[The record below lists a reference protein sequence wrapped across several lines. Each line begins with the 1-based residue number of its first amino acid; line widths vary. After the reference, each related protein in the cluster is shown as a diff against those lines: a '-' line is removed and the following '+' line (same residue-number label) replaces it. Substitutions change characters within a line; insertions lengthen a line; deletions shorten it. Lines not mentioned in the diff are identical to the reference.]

1 MTFAELNSY
10 KDKVEQLEIIR
21 EELRAEYLKGIDPS
35 QISVQTGTVGD
46 PTALFALR
54 SMELERQLSAEFNRL
69 VAEIEEI
76 QRYIFSIQDETVK
89 TIAELKFIKG
99 MTYEEIGEKMNYH
112 YSTCIKKLNTYLSQH
127 SQKSQ

>member
-21 EELRAEYLKGIDPS
+21 EELKVEYLKGIDPS
-35 QISVQTGTVGD
+35 QVSVQTGTVGD

>member
-21 EELRAEYLKGIDPS
+21 EELKAEYLKGVDPS
-35 QISVQTGTVGD
+35 QVSVQTGTVGD

>member
-21 EELRAEYLKGIDPS
+21 EELKAEYLKGIDPS

-46 PTALFALR
+46 PTAVLALR
-54 SMELERQLSAEFNRL
+54 SLELEKQLSAEFNRL

-99 MTYEEIGEKMNYH
+99 MTYEEIGQKMNYH
-112 YSTCIKKLNTYLSQH
+112 YSNCIKKLNAYLSQH

>member
-10 KDKVEQLEIIR
+10 KEKVEQLEIIR
-21 EELRAEYLKGIDPS
+21 EELKAEYLKGIDPS
-35 QISVQTGTVGD
+35 QVSVQTGTVGD
-46 PTALFALR
+46 PTALFAFR

-112 YSTCIKKLNTYLSQH
+112 YSTCIKKLNTYLSQY

>member
-21 EELRAEYLKGIDPS
+21 EELKAEYLKGIDPS

-46 PTALFALR
+46 PTAVLAL
-54 SMELERQLSAEFNRL
+54 SSLELEKQLSAKFNRL

-99 MTYEEIGEKMNYH
+99 MTYEEIGQKMNYH
-112 YSTCIKKLNTYLSQH
+112 YSTCIKKLNAYLSQH

>member
-46 PTALFALR
+46 PTALFTLR

-99 MTYEEIGEKMNYH
+99 MTYEEISEKMNYH

>member
-10 KDKVEQLEIIR
+10 KDKVKQLEIIR
-21 EELRAEYLKGIDPS
+21 EELKAEYLKGIDPS

-89 TIAELKFIKG
+89 TMAELKFIKG

>member
-21 EELRAEYLKGIDPS
+21 EELKAEYLKGIDPS
-35 QISVQTGTVGD
+35 QVSVQTGTVGD

-54 SMELERQLSAEFNRL
+54 SMELEKQLSAEFNRL

-99 MTYEEIGEKMNYH
+99 MTYEEIGEKINYH

>member
-10 KDKVEQLEIIR
+10 KDKVEHLEIIR
-21 EELRAEYLKGIDPS
+21 EELKAEYLKGIDPS
-35 QISVQTGTVGD
+35 QVSVQTGTVGD

-99 MTYEEIGEKMNYH
+99 MTYEEIGEKINYH

>member
-10 KDKVEQLEIIR
+10 KDKFEQLEIIR
-21 EELRAEYLKGIDPS
+21 EELKAEYLKGIDPS
-35 QISVQTGTVGD
+35 QVSVQTGTVGD

-54 SMELERQLSAEFNRL
+54 SMELEKQLSAEFNRL

>member
-21 EELRAEYLKGIDPS
+21 EELKAEYLKGIDPS
-35 QISVQTGTVGD
+35 QISVQTGTAGD

-112 YSTCIKKLNTYLSQH
+112 YSTCIKKLNAYLSQH

>member
-21 EELRAEYLKGIDPS
+21 EELKAEYLKGIDPS
-35 QISVQTGTVGD
+35 QVSVQTGTVGD
-46 PTALFALR
+46 PTALFAFR

-76 QRYIFSIQDETVK
+76 QHYIFSIQDETVK

-112 YSTCIKKLNTYLSQH
+112 YSTCIKKLNIYLLQH

>member
-10 KDKVEQLEIIR
+10 KEKVEQLEIIR
-21 EELRAEYLKGIDPS
+21 EELKAEYLKGIDPS
-35 QISVQTGTVGD
+35 QVSVQMGTVGD

-76 QRYIFSIQDETVK
+76 QRYIFSIQDGTVK

-112 YSTCIKKLNTYLSQH
+112 YTTCIKKLNTYLSQH

>member
-1 MTFAELNSY
+1 MTFAELDSY
-10 KDKVEQLEIIR
+10 KDKVKQLEIIR
-21 EELRAEYLKGIDPS
+21 EKLKAEYMKGIDPS
-35 QISVQTGTVGD
+35 QVSVQTGTVGD

-112 YSTCIKKLNTYLSQH
+112 YSTCIKKLNAYLSQH
-127 SQKSQ
+127 SQNSQ

>member
-1 MTFAELNSY
+1 MTFAKLNSY

-21 EELRAEYLKGIDPS
+21 EELKAEYLKGIDPS
-35 QISVQTGTVGD
+35 QVSVQTGTVGD

-76 QRYIFSIQDETVK
+76 QHYIFSIQDETVK

-112 YSTCIKKLNTYLSQH
+112 YSTCIKKLNIYLLQH

>member
-21 EELRAEYLKGIDPS
+21 EELKAEYLKGIDPS
-35 QISVQTGTVGD
+35 QISVQTGTSGD
-46 PTALFALR
+46 PTAFFALR
-54 SMELERQLSAEFNRL
+54 SIELEKQLSAEFNRL

-76 QRYIFSIQDETVK
+76 QHYIFSIQDETVK
-89 TIAELKFIKG
+89 IIAELKFIKG

>member
-1 MTFAELNSY
+1 MTFAELDSY
-10 KDKVEQLEIIR
+10 KDKVKQLEIIR
-21 EELRAEYLKGIDPS
+21 EELHAEYLKGIDPS
-35 QISVQTGTVGD
+35 QVSVQTGTVGD

-112 YSTCIKKLNTYLSQH
+112 YSTCIKKLNAYLSQH
-127 SQKSQ
+127 SQNSQ

>member
-1 MTFAELNSY
+1 MTFAELDSY
-10 KDKVEQLEIIR
+10 KDKVKQLEIIR
-21 EELRAEYLKGIDPS
+21 EELKAEYMKGIDPS
-35 QISVQTGTVGD
+35 QVSVQTGTVGD

-99 MTYEEIGEKMNYH
+99 MTYEEIGQKMNYH
-112 YSTCIKKLNTYLSQH
+112 YSTCIKKLNAYLSQH

>member
-10 KDKVEQLEIIR
+10 KDKVKQLEIIR
-21 EELRAEYLKGIDPS
+21 EELKAEYMKGIDPS
-35 QISVQTGTVGD
+35 QVSVQTGTVGD

-76 QRYIFSIQDETVK
+76 QRYIFSIQDKTVK

-112 YSTCIKKLNTYLSQH
+112 YSTCIKKLNAYLSQH
-127 SQKSQ
+127 SQNSQ

>member
-10 KDKVEQLEIIR
+10 KDKVEQLEIIH
-21 EELRAEYLKGIDPS
+21 EELKAEYLKGVDPS

-46 PTALFALR
+46 PTAVFALR

-99 MTYEEIGEKMNYH
+99 MTYEEIGQKMNYH
-112 YSTCIKKLNTYLSQH
+112 YSTCIKKLNAYLSQH

>member
-1 MTFAELNSY
+1 MNILFLESY
-10 KDKVEQLEIIR
+10 ITKTRQLDLIR
-21 EELRAEYLKGIDPS
+21 EELNAEYLKGIDPS
-35 QISVQTGTVGD
+35 QVSVQTGTVGD

-76 QRYIFSIQDETVK
+76 QRYIFSIQDEIVK

>member
-21 EELRAEYLKGIDPS
+21 EELKAEYLKGIDPS

-112 YSTCIKKLNTYLSQH
+112 YSTCIKKLNTYISQN
-127 SQKSQ
+127 SQ

>member
-10 KDKVEQLEIIR
+10 KDKVEQLKIIR
-21 EELRAEYLKGIDPS
+21 EELKAEYLKGIDPS
-35 QISVQTGTVGD
+35 QVSVQMGTVGD

-54 SMELERQLSAEFNRL
+54 SMELERQLSAKFNRL

-99 MTYEEIGEKMNYH
+99 MTYEEIGEKINYH

>member
-1 MTFAELNSY
+1 MTFAELDSY
-10 KDKVEQLEIIR
+10 KDKVKQLEIIR
-21 EELRAEYLKGIDPS
+21 EELKAEYLKGIDPS

-54 SMELERQLSAEFNRL
+54 SLELEKQLSAEFNRL

>member
-1 MTFAELNSY
+1 MTFAELDSY
-10 KDKVEQLEIIR
+10 KDKVKQLEIIR
-21 EELRAEYLKGIDPS
+21 EELKAEYLKGIDPS
-35 QISVQTGTVGD
+35 QVSVQTGTVGD

-99 MTYEEIGEKMNYH
+99 MTYEEIGQKMNYH

>member
-21 EELRAEYLKGIDPS
+21 EELNAEYLKGIDPS

-76 QRYIFSIQDETVK
+76 HRYIFSIQDETVK

>member
-112 YSTCIKKLNTYLSQH
+112 YSTCIKKVNTYLSQH

>member
-1 MTFAELNSY
+1 MTFAELDSY
-10 KDKVEQLEIIR
+10 KDKVKQLEIIR
-21 EELRAEYLKGIDPS
+21 EELKAEYLKGIDSS

>member
-21 EELRAEYLKGIDPS
+21 EELKAEYLKGIDPS
-35 QISVQTGTVGD
+35 QVSVQTGTVGD

-76 QRYIFSIQDETVK
+76 QHYIFSIQDETIK

-112 YSTCIKKLNTYLSQH
+112 YSTCIKKLNIYLLQH
-127 SQKSQ
+127 SQNSQ

>member
-21 EELRAEYLKGIDPS
+21 EELKAEYLKGIDPS
-35 QISVQTGTVGD
+35 QVSVQTGTVGD

-89 TIAELKFIKG
+89 TIAELKFIKC
-99 MTYEEIGEKMNYH
+99 MTYEEIGQKMNYH
-112 YSTCIKKLNTYLSQH
+112 YSTCIKKLNAYLSQH

>member
-10 KDKVEQLEIIR
+10 KEKVEQLEIIR
-21 EELRAEYLKGIDPS
+21 EELKAEYMKGIDPS
-35 QISVQTGTVGD
+35 QVSVQTGTVGD
-46 PTALFALR
+46 PTAVFALR

>member
-21 EELRAEYLKGIDPS
+21 EELKAEYLKGIDPS

-54 SMELERQLSAEFNRL
+54 SMELERQLFAEFNRL

-76 QRYIFSIQDETVK
+76 QRYIFSIQDEIVK

>member
-21 EELRAEYLKGIDPS
+21 EELKAEYLKGIDPS
-35 QISVQTGTVGD
+35 QVSVQTGTVGD

-76 QRYIFSIQDETVK
+76 QHYIFSIQDETVK

-112 YSTCIKKLNTYLSQH
+112 YSTCIKKLNIYLLQH

>member
-1 MTFAELNSY
+1 MTFAELDSY
-10 KDKVEQLEIIR
+10 KDKVKQLEIIR
-21 EELRAEYLKGIDPS
+21 EKLKAEYLKGIDPS

-112 YSTCIKKLNTYLSQH
+112 YSTCIKNLNTYLSQH

>member
-21 EELRAEYLKGIDPS
+21 EELKAEYLKGIDPS
-35 QISVQTGTVGD
+35 QVSVQTGTVGD

-76 QRYIFSIQDETVK
+76 QRYIFSIQDEIVK

>member
-10 KDKVEQLEIIR
+10 KNKVEQLEIIR
-21 EELRAEYLKGIDPS
+21 EELKAEYLKGIDPS
-35 QISVQTGTVGD
+35 QVSVQTGTVGN

-76 QRYIFSIQDETVK
+76 QHYIFSIQDETVK

-99 MTYEEIGEKMNYH
+99 MTYEEIGQKMNYH
-112 YSTCIKKLNTYLSQH
+112 YSTCIKKLNAYLSQH

>member
-1 MTFAELNSY
+1 MTFAELDSY
-10 KDKVEQLEIIR
+10 KDKVKQLEIIR
-21 EELRAEYLKGIDPS
+21 EELKVEYMKGIDPS
-35 QISVQTGTVGD
+35 QVSVQTGTVGD

-54 SMELERQLSAEFNRL
+54 SMELEGQLSAEFNRL

-112 YSTCIKKLNTYLSQH
+112 YSTCIKKLNAYLSQH
-127 SQKSQ
+127 SQNSQ